1 MGISP
6 GLVPGMA
13 ITWAADTRAAKG
25 CITQHLRAG
34 PENMAMEMPGLGHKA
49 EVHLLTHQN

>member
-1 MGISP
+1 MGISH
-6 GLVPGMA
+6 GLVPGML